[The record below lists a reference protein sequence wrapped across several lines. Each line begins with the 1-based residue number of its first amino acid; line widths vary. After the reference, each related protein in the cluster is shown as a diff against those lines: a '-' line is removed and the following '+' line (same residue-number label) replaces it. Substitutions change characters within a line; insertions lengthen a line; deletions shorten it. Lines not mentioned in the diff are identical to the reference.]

1 MNNYPYYKIHLYY
14 IEKIKDGY
22 IATCLFWGEIERFN
36 KIDDI
41 PPRITVDSI
50 WQENIKKEHNLEIS
64 YGEIKNFVEEL
75 IYKDPKISN
84 KEIKRKLKLFL
95 YNINLNSL
103 MQLKLKYQNI
113 ISQAYFNNKIDKL
126 EEEIKQYKK

>member
-14 IEKIKDGY
+14 IEKRKDGY

-75 IYKDPKISN
+75 ICKDPKITN
-84 KEIKRKLKLFL
+84 KEINRKLKLFL
-95 YNINLNSL
+95 YNINLN
-103 MQLKLKYQNI
+103 
-113 ISQAYFNNKIDKL
+113 
-126 EEEIKQYKK
+126 